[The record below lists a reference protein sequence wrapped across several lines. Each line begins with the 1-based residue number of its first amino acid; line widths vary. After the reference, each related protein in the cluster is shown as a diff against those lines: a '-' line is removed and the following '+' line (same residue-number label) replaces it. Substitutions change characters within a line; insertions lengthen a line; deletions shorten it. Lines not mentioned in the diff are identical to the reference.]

1 MDNGY
6 IIDIPKYNSNTYLYD
21 VPILINEQK
30 QTISCYRILNST
42 SLIYSEESG
51 YFYISMDS
59 KYLFFKDTIIF
70 NDYLKNIQFS
80 INNPSKTNQDILDIN
95 NDPVQKY
102 TYIVLSTLEET
113 MCINLALEDKSS
125 DKLDQLKTISKY
137 VTHDCLVKN
146 ITNNSY
152 TNVKKEPDSLYER
165 LTGLFTPNA
174 SNDNHDHVT
183 IVDIHQY
190 NKFYVYGLTTLNML
204 LIIIIIIILLMLTND
219 STSNNKNKLT
229 KMFDK

>member
-1 MDNGY
+1 MDNGF

-42 SLIYSEESG
+42 PLIYSEEPG

-59 KYLFFKDTIIF
+59 KYLFFKDTIMF

-80 INNPSKTNQDILDIN
+80 ISNPSKTN
-95 NDPVQKY
+95 
-102 TYIVLSTLEET
+102 IVLSTLEET

-125 DKLDQLKTISKY
+125 DKSNQLKTINKY

-152 TNVKKEPDSLYER
+152 TNVSNEPDSLYER

-174 SNDNHDHVT
+174 SNNNHDHDHIT

-204 LIIIIIIILLMLTND
+204 LIIIIVIILLLLTND
-219 STSNNKNKLT
+219 STPNKNRST
-229 KMFDK
+229 KTFDK

>member
-1 MDNGY
+1 MDNGF

-42 SLIYSEESG
+42 PLIYSEEPG

-59 KYLFFKDTIIF
+59 KYLFFKDTIMF

-80 INNPSKTNQDILDIN
+80 ISNPSKTNQDILDIN

-125 DKLDQLKTISKY
+125 DKSNQLKTINKY

-152 TNVKKEPDSLYER
+152 TNVSNEPDSLYER

-174 SNDNHDHVT
+174 SNNNHDHIT

-190 NKFYVYGLTTLNML
+190 NKFYVYGLTTLNMF
-204 LIIIIIIILLMLTND
+204 LIIIIVIILLLLTND
-219 STSNNKNKLT
+219 STPNKNRST
-229 KMFDK
+229 KTFDK